1 MRFKY
6 VQHSVA
12 GFILWP
18 ADTDLYHA
26 HIGKIARAAT
36 QGSVL
41 SAGFCTLSGGVKCFG
56 KSESLGIS
64 SRPGDSEALARQLGL
79 ETWAHEHHIA
89 QREAQHLAATE
100 AYFSA
105 RPELDLPLGRKTF
118 EAGFVRGF
126 DHPKGVA

>member
-6 VQHSVA
+6 VQHSIA

-26 HIGKIARAAT
+26 HIARIANKET

-41 SAGFCTLSGGVKCFG
+41 SAGFCTFAGGVKCFG

-64 SRPGDSEALARQLGL
+64 SRPEDSALLARQLGV
-79 ETWAHEHHIA
+79 EAPTTEHHIA
-89 QREAQHLAATE
+89 QREAQHLAATD

-126 DHPKGVA
+126 DHPKGAA

>member
-1 MRFKY
+1 MGAKRLQLT
-6 VQHSVA
+6 VLATLIAEAVA
-12 GFILWP
+12 KDEAPEGGGCDI
-18 ADTDLYHA
+18 
-26 HIGKIARAAT
+26 
-36 QGSVL
+36 
-41 SAGFCTLSGGVKCFG
+41 SAGLFGPHLSQV
-56 KSESLGIS
+56 L
-64 SRPGDSEALARQLGL
+64 RDLVAQLP
-79 ETWAHEHHIA
+79 EPVTSEHHIA